1 MVRVEIRS
9 FDITSLKNGKVCI
22 LIGRRGTGKSTLLTH
37 IMYVMRNRLHSGI
50 AMSPTADSIRAFCQF
65 MPSSFCYDDYNDEA
79 VQRTQAA
86 KQHIIEKRGG
96 SEDADDYNVFVIMD
110 DCMYNKKCMKSME
123 MRRLFMNG
131 RHVKVFFVNLLQYCL
146 DIGPDLR
153 TNIDYVFAFQD
164 SSMDNR
170 IKLWRYFFGM
180 FNKYEDF
187 SKVMDS
193 CTGNY
198 ECLVL
203 DNTSKSTAIE
213 DHVFYFRASRGIP
226 RFRVGCRAWWWW
238 DWRYGRPRSAAASAA
253 IIEKGVQDAYFAE
266 HTDKDRVAKMEGA
279 GKAEFTVIK
288 CPKEHSILRK
298 RVANDLE
305 RVGGGVR
312 PAANLRMDLD
322 GMNLDAFETRRR

>member
-1 MVRVEIRS
+1 MVRVEIRR

-22 LIGRRGTGKSTLLTH
+22 LIGRRGTGKTTLLIH
-37 IMYVMRNRLHSGI
+37 LMFIMRNRLHSGI
-50 AMSPTADSIRAFCQF
+50 AMSPTADSIRTFCKF
-65 MPSSFCYDDYNDEA
+65 MPASFCYDDYNDDA
-79 VQRTQAA
+79 VKRTQEA
-86 KQHIIEKRGG
+86 KYNIQQKRGG
-96 SEDADDYNVFVIMD
+96 EDADDYNVFVIMD

-164 SSMDNR
+164 ASMDNR

-187 SKVMDS
+187 SKVMDA
-193 CTGNY
+193 CTANN

-213 DHVFYFRASRGIP
+213 DHVFYFKASIDIP
-226 RFRVGCRAWWWW
+226 PFRVGCRAWWWW
-238 DWRYGRPRSAAASAA
+238 DWRYGKPRSAASAA
-253 IIEKGVQDAYFAE
+253 ALIDKGVSDAYFAE
-266 HTDKDRVAKMEGA
+266 HKDKDTLAKMDGA

-288 CPKEHSILRK
+288 APKDHSILRK
-298 RVANDLE
+298 RVARE
-305 RVGGGVR
+305 MAAFSGGGIR
-312 PAANLRMDLD
+312 PSANLRMDLD
-322 GMNLDAFETRRR
+322 GMNLDAFETRR